1 MGVGG
6 RGCERE
12 GDVTFGLGSAGTF
25 TLDRATTAL
34 DRATGARRPRDG
46 PATGDRAFARA
57 KEPAE
62 VRVGSLASSRPDK
75 YILFS

>member
-1 MGVGG
+1 MSVGG
-6 RGCERE
+6 RGRGRGRERE

-25 TLDRATTAL
+25 TLDRAT
-34 DRATGARRPRDG
+34 GARPRDG
-46 PATGDRAFARA
+46 RSTARRALDRA